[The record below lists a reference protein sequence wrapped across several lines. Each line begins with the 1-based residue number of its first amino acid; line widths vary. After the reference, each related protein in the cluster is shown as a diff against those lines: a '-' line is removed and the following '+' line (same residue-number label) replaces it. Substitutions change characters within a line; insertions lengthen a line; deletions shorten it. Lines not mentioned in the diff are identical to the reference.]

1 MVAMI
6 LHTLG
11 GLELEASDFRQTK
24 PLLLLT
30 YLALEGAKAR
40 QHLAELFWPD
50 AAGPLNTLSVTLG
63 RLRRATPGAIEA
75 DDLRARCLLETD
87 AQRFLETIESGSH
100 QEALDLYG
108 GPFLEGIRLRSWG
121 IELEDWVLETRE
133 FLAAK
138 ARQAML
144 QLAEHEASRGRFE
157 QAARQTE
164 TAFRLS
170 GAPEPDPDEIPQL
183 LALMVAGQSPHAAT
197 LKKDAASYGVDVVLS
212 SEDARQNLLGSVAAQ
227 PPRPRNIPQASG
239 QLVGRER
246 ELTELRRLLAEPDC
260 RLLTLIGP
268 GGNGKTRLALEA
280 INEWLPERPGDNL
293 AYVPLEALTS
303 PTAFAASIADA
314 LELELQGTDSPLEQ
328 VIRHLKTRAGL
339 LVLDSFEHLIEA
351 AEQVAT
357 LQQRCG
363 RLTVLVTSRE
373 RLNLQEEWTMN
384 LEGLPFPTDPE
395 VGVEQARHYD
405 AVQLFQQR
413 TRRARSDFELSD
425 KLVAPVIEICRLV
438 NGSPLALELAAS
450 WARVMPPTDIADEIA
465 RSIDFLTARTRNLPA
480 RHRSIRAAFEHS

>member
-6 LHTLG
+6 LYTLG
-11 GLELEASDFRQTK
+11 GLELEASNFRQTK

-50 AAGPLNTLSVTLG
+50 AADPLNTLSVTLG

-144 QLAEHEASRGRFE
+144 RLAEHEASRGRFE
-157 QAARQTE
+157 QAARQAE

-183 LALMVAGQSPHAAT
+183 LALNGC
-197 LKKDAASYGVDVVLS
+197 
-212 SEDARQNLLGSVAAQ
+212 
-227 PPRPRNIPQASG
+227 RP
-239 QLVGRER
+239 
-246 ELTELRRLLAEPDC
+246 
-260 RLLTLIGP
+260 
-268 GGNGKTRLALEA
+268 K
-280 INEWLPERPGDNL
+280 
-293 AYVPLEALTS
+293 
-303 PTAFAASIADA
+303 
-314 LELELQGTDSPLEQ
+314 
-328 VIRHLKTRAGL
+328 
-339 LVLDSFEHLIEA
+339 
-351 AEQVAT
+351 
-357 LQQRCG
+357 
-363 RLTVLVTSRE
+363 
-373 RLNLQEEWTMN
+373 
-384 LEGLPFPTDPE
+384 
-395 VGVEQARHYD
+395 
-405 AVQLFQQR
+405 
-413 TRRARSDFELSD
+413 
-425 KLVAPVIEICRLV
+425 
-438 NGSPLALELAAS
+438 
-450 WARVMPPTDIADEIA
+450 
-465 RSIDFLTARTRNLPA
+465 PA
-480 RHRSIRAAFEHS
+480 RGDP